1 MLVSVRYGIV
11 SILSFIWF
19 PVSKIGTFP
28 LFSVS
33 GNPPT
38 PCNKIAIFHLLET
51 LSPQIWY
58 HSTEIF
64 VLSTS
69 NIILATYIIRG
80 VPDRGFQNPAGTG
93 LSGQNYEN
101 PAGLSGRIFSHDVSS
116 REPPKD
122 RVVPLRSRPQDQ
134 TIGSNH
140 KLRLVL
146 VMLISSNSQIQGIFH
161 SSF

>member
-1 MLVSVRYGIV
+1 MDRPSLAALLGDSLHIYTFIYNIFLILFLLFVDRLITCISFPNSFSTQSHLYIAYTLVR
-11 SILSFIWF
+11 
-19 PVSKIGTFP
+19 
-28 LFSVS
+28 
-33 GNPPT
+33 
-38 PCNKIAIFHLLET
+38 CM
-51 LSPQIWY
+51 
-58 HSTEIF
+58 
-64 VLSTS
+64 
-69 NIILATYIIRG
+69 IRG

-101 PAGLSGRIFSHDVSS
+101 PAGLSGRLSSHDVSS

>member
-1 MLVSVRYGIV
+1 MYTHTHTHTHIYADR
-11 SILSFIWF
+11 
-19 PVSKIGTFP
+19 T
-28 LFSVS
+28 
-33 GNPPT
+33 
-38 PCNKIAIFHLLET
+38 CFHSNLDLE
-51 LSPQIWY
+51 
-58 HSTEIF
+58 
-64 VLSTS
+64 S
-69 NIILATYIIRG
+69 NIVNTYPPLGTGVEPLPCQAIGRKLIGVYRIEVFRIRPE
-80 VPDRGFQNPAGTG
+80 PDYPAGTW

-161 SSF
+161 SLF

>member
-1 MLVSVRYGIV
+1 MDSLWSDIPNDQRVVVAGD
-11 SILSFIWF
+11 W
-19 PVSKIGTFP
+19 
-28 LFSVS
+28 
-33 GNPPT
+33 N
-38 PCNKIAIFHLLET
+38 C
-51 LSPQIWY
+51 
-58 HSTEIF
+58 
-64 VLSTS
+64 
-69 NIILATYIIRG
+69 RG

-93 LSGQNYEN
+93 V
-101 PAGLSGRIFSHDVSS
+101 SGRIFSQDVSS

-122 RVVPLRSRPQDQ
+122 RVVPLQSRPQDQ